1 MASPTFTGTATIPN
15 ATVTNLYS
23 SGDVS
28 MGGNLLVSNT
38 IYENGNSLVSTY
50 ATLASPTFT
59 GTATIPNATVTNLYS
74 SGDVSFNNNLYV
86 DKKTLMNQDVS
97 MNNNLDLSG
106 SLIAHNNVNVY
117 GIINQYTTTLDQGYI
132 VNYSQI
138 NTNAGLTIGTN
149 INGQNTFLGT
159 SAGSAITSGINNTFL
174 GFNSGTTTTSGS
186 NNSIIGSGASAST
199 ASVSNEITIGNNSVT
214 TLRCQATTITSLSD
228 VRDKKNIEPI
238 QLGLDFV
245 NKLNPVKF
253 TWDSR
258 DGSKKDLEEFGFI
271 AQELKQAQEEIG
283 IILPNLVNENNP
295 DKLEASYG
303 TLIPVLVKAIK
314 ELTELTAKQQMDIE
328 LLKNKLNA

>member
-1 MASPTFTGTATIPN
+1 MASPTFTGTAIIPN
-15 ATVTNLYS
+15 AK
-23 SGDVS
+23 
-28 MGGNLLVSNT
+28 
-38 IYENGNSLVSTY
+38 
-50 ATLASPTFT
+50 
-59 GTATIPNATVTNLYS
+59 VTNLYS
-74 SGDVSFNNNLYV
+74 SGDVSFNNNFYV

-149 INGQNTFLGT
+149 ANGQNTVLGT
-159 SAGSAITSGINNTFL
+159 SAGSAITSGINNTFV
-174 GFNSGTTTTSGS
+174 GFNSGNTTTSGS
-186 NNSIIGSGASAST
+186 NNSVIGSGASAST
-199 ASVSNEITIGNNSVT
+199 ATVSNEVTIGNNSVT

-314 ELTELTAKQQMDIE
+314 ELTELTAKQQIDIE
-328 LLKNKLNA
+328 ILKNKLNA